1 MSVMARV
8 GRVVGAVGGVVV
20 DGVRAALPRRAIRQ
34 VVSALPLDAL
44 RASAAG
50 RYLAEQGRRLDLYH
64 PTTIITLRVD
74 LTQSSALLRDTDR
87 RELEARGLRLAPLD
101 AAALAPLVRWLAVE
115 APARVAH
122 AERRVAAG
130 CRGYVLYEHDAVVG
144 CVYFAPGRDGAG
156 SAHPDLEWL
165 ELSPQARE
173 LYTYDYYVSDRARG
187 VGRLFVRAVQA
198 AQAAEGF
205 VGAYGYVYADNT
217 AALWLY
223 RTTGWREVS
232 RRVEHRMF
240 RRLLLIGREVYVID
254 WRRTP
259 SRVHLVRLSP
269 GLAARLD
276 AAIRPRA

>member
-1 MSVMARV
+1 MSVVARF
-8 GRVVGAVGGVVV
+8 GRAVGVVV
-20 DGVRAALPRRAIRQ
+20 DGVLAAVPRRALRQ
-34 VVSALPLDAL
+34 AASALPLDAL

-50 RYLAEQGRRLDLYH
+50 RYLDAQRRRLDLYH

-74 LTQSSALLRDTDR
+74 LTQPSARLRDADR
-87 RELEARGLRLAPLD
+87 RELEARALRLAAID
-101 AAALAPLVRWLAVE
+101 AETYPALHRWLTAE

-122 AERRVAAG
+122 AERRYAQRCPG
-130 CRGYVLYEHDAVVG
+130 FVLFEQDAVVG
-144 CVYFAPGRDGAG
+144 CVYFAPGGDGA
-156 SAHPDLEWL
+156 ARDVHPDLEWL
-165 ELSPQARE
+165 ELCPRTDE
-173 LYTYDYYVSDRARG
+173 VYTYDYFVSDRARG

-232 RRVEHRMF
+232 RRVEHRVL

-259 SRVHLVRLSP
+259 ARVHVVRLSP
-269 GLAARLD
+269 GVAARLD
-276 AAIRPRA
+276 AAMRPRA